1 MRKSIYLI
9 CLLSLLLVN
18 CRALKEIKALQTCA
32 FNATG
37 IENIQLAGYEMKN
50 KRSITDFS
58 FLEGAKIGKD
68 YASKKLILSYTIP
81 IEAKNPN
88 QQLAALNR
96 LEWKLMFDNIEIL
109 NGISS
114 ERVEIP
120 AQQSTT
126 FPLDIK
132 MNISDLLSKK
142 SFQEL
147 QDLAFNLENE
157 YKKGNRLHLKIK
169 PYLRVGKKQIPYPG
183 FIKVAF

>member
-1 MRKSIYLI
+1 MKKSIYLI
-9 CLLSLLLVN
+9 CLMSFLLVN
-18 CRALKEIKALQTCA
+18 CKAYKEIKALEACE
-32 FNATG
+32 FKATG

-68 YASKKLILSYTIP
+68 YATKKLILSYTVP
-81 IEAKNPN
+81 IQANNPN
-88 QQLAALNR
+88 KQLAALNR

-114 ERVEIP
+114 ERIEIP
-120 AQQSTT
+120 AQQSST
-126 FPLDIK
+126 FPLHMK

-147 QDLAFNLENE
+147 QELAFNLESE
-157 YKKGNRLHLKIK
+157 YKKGNRLHLKVK
-169 PYLRVGKKQIPYPG
+169 PYLRIGKKNIAYPG
-183 FIKVAF
+183 FLKVNF

>member
-1 MRKSIYLI
+1 MKKSIYLI
-9 CLLSLLLVN
+9 CLISFLLVN
-18 CRALKEIKALQTCA
+18 CRALKEIKALQKCA
-32 FNATG
+32 FQATG
-37 IENIQLAGYEMKN
+37 IENIELAGYEMKN
-50 KRSITDFS
+50 KKSITDFS

-68 YASKKLILSYTIP
+68 YAEKKLILSYTIP
-81 IEAKNPN
+81 IKANNPN
-88 QQLAALNR
+88 EQLAALNR

-114 ERVEIP
+114 KRIEIP
-120 AQQSTT
+120 AQQTST

-147 QDLAFNLENE
+147 QKLAFNLENE
-157 YKKGNRLHLKIK
+157 YKKGNRLFLKVK

-183 FIKVAF
+183 FIKVDF